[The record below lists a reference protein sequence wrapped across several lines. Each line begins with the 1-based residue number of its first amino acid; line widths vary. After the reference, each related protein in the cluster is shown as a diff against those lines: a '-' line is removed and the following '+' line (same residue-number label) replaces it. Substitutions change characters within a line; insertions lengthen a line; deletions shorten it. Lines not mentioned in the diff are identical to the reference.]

1 MEGCSVGSRPSL
13 VVQQCWAG
21 SVKIREQTFCPGPS
35 GSLMSVPCD
44 APRASLAALASNRHT
59 TKWQGQKGC
68 RWVSYPKSDWLSNG
82 KKASNIKKLLVPSP
96 HMQKASAWTSLCP
109 DHSPD
114 ISGQELS
121 IFTSTFFQKPPLI
134 HKHQNVIFCQM
145 FSRFSFQI
153 LQNWFQCSIF
163 PLQHIISDPGGGSI
177 LAIFNNQTKP
187 FLKIDIVPKRER
199 HKNGE
204 NQQISSE

>member
-21 SVKIREQTFCPGPS
+21 SVKIREQTLCPGPS

-44 APRASLAALASNRHT
+44 PPRASLAALASNRHT

-96 HMQKASAWTSLCP
+96 HMQKASAWSSLCP

-134 HKHQNVIFCQM
+134 HKHQNVIFLPNV
-145 FSRFSFQI
+145 F
-153 LQNWFQCSIF
+153 
-163 PLQHIISDPGGGSI
+163 
-177 LAIFNNQTKP
+177 KV
-187 FLKIDIVPKRER
+187 FLP
-199 HKNGE
+199 N
-204 NQQISSE
+204 SSELVSVFNFPPLAYNLRPWGRQYPSNF